1 KYVFFKGLDDNKS
14 YKTCLSS
21 EFGNYPRWQGV
32 IAQFNRGQE
41 VVLDNLIIKSKNLI
55 DADSPVIQL
64 KNVRSQMLGNG
75 QESFASKGA
84 LIFIDALKEKYMTLR
99 KKEY

>member
-1 KYVFFKGLDDNKS
+1 MVCRKRILSGGLINDSKS
-14 YKTCLSS
+14 DEDYW
-21 EFGNYPRWQGV
+21 EAN
-32 IAQFNRGQE
+32 
-41 VVLDNLIIKSKNLI
+41 LDNLIVKSKNLI